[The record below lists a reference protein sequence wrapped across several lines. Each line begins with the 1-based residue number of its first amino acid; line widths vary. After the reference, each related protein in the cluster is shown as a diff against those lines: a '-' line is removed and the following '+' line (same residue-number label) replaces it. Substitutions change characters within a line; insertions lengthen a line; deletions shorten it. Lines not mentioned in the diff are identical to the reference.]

1 MPRQHLLGTSL
12 ELTMAPKDRE
22 QVGNIVTIILLGLIV
37 CAGVFL
43 AIFLYL
49 SPSLH

>member
-1 MPRQHLLGTSL
+1 MKI
-12 ELTMAPKDRE
+12 APKDRE
-22 QVGNIVTIILLGLIV
+22 HVGNIVTIILLGLIV

-43 AIFLYL
+43 AICLYL